1 MKHPVHYAVV
11 AGLAVLAGCTFVGM
25 NLVYNGGQLSAPLDD
40 VYIHLQ
46 YGRQIGEGEWFRYND
61 GDPMSTG
68 ASSFLYV
75 ILLGAARAV
84 GFDGGSLLW
93 FAVVL
98 GVVLLVVTAVLGY
111 ELGRR
116 LAGERAGLWSGVLI
130 STNGAFV
137 WGATSGMEIP
147 LLAALL
153 TGTLLAFVRDLSTG
167 RLLFTPLVAAL
178 AALTRPEGLVF
189 AGVVTVTI
197 IFVLLKN
204 LRKGRTPLSRFFPV
218 TLYALLPVAA
228 GAGQL
233 LFQKLATGSFS
244 ANGVKAKSMLYAS
257 SFYPTE
263 FVDQTFRHL
272 TELGLTVFMGL
283 KPANYLF
290 PGAVIFCALGIL
302 YLVFRDTRYQT
313 FAGASGVALALAVS
327 SIATLDTWEWHYFR
341 YFMPFFP
348 VMIVFAVVGFYSL
361 GNLERGERDGW
372 VPGALVAS
380 ALVFSVFSL
389 PMWATTAGGASSHI
403 REQQVTVGK
412 WLRENLPQ
420 DARVG
425 INDAGAMRYYG
436 GHPTVDLVGLTTN
449 GLALPY
455 RNGMGSLYEALESM
469 PEDKR
474 PDYFS
479 VYPGWVSGL
488 EASGIIGEEIERF
501 TMTPRPKVAGIVGGD
516 TVVVYEA
523 NWDLAG
529 SGEAFTGEGEVRDSL
544 DVAELESEEEHNYE
558 TRLPLVGL
566 DTSNILVR
574 EYTGDGRLVVDA
586 GRGVPGVEAFTVRNL
601 TADRPL
607 RIEMRT
613 TGAPFTLRVRA
624 DGEPAGE
631 WSFRPSGG
639 GWQRASFTIP
649 AELIRS
655 ETLRVELLPPEDK
668 PTSSHPA
675 FHYWFVQ

>member
-1 MKHPVHYAVV
+1 
-11 AGLAVLAGCTFVGM
+11 M
-25 NLVYNGGQLSAPLDD
+25 NLAYNGGQLSAPLDD
-40 VYIHLQ
+40 VFIHLQ
-46 YGRQIGEGEWFRYND
+46 YGSQIGEGEWFRYND
-61 GDPMSTG
+61 GDPISTG

-75 ILLGAARAV
+75 ILLGAARFV

-93 FAVVL
+93 FAITL
-98 GVVLLVVTAVLGY
+98 GVVLLAVTAVLGY

-116 LAGERAGLWSGVLI
+116 LAGEKAGVWSGVLI
-130 STNGAFV
+130 STNGTFV

-147 LLAALL
+147 LLAVLL
-153 TGTLLAFVRDLSTG
+153 TGTLLAFVRDLSAG
-167 RLLFTPLVAAL
+167 RLLFTPVLAAL

-189 AGVVTVTI
+189 AAVITGAI
-197 IFVLLKN
+197 LFVLLRN
-204 LRKGRTPLSRFFPV
+204 LSRRRISLSQFLPMA
-218 TLYALLPVAA
+218 LYALLPLAA

-233 LFQKLATGSFS
+233 LFQKLATGSAS
-244 ANGVKAKSMLYAS
+244 ANGVKAKSMLYAP

-283 KPANYLF
+283 KPANFLF
-290 PGAVIFCALGIL
+290 PGAVLFCVLGIM
-302 YLVFRDTRYQT
+302 YLVLRDNRYPT
-313 FAGASGVALALAVS
+313 FAIASGVALALAVS
-327 SIATLDTWEWHYFR
+327 SIATLDTWDWHYFR
-341 YFMPFFP
+341 YFLPFFP
-348 VMIVFAVVGFYSL
+348 VMLVFAVVGFYSL
-361 GNLERGERDGW
+361 GNLERGGW
-372 VPGALVAS
+372 MPGALAVF

-412 WLRENLPQ
+412 WLEENLPP
-420 DARVG
+420 DARVA

-455 RNGMGSLYEALESM
+455 RNGMGSLYEALEDM
-469 PEDKR
+469 PEEKR

-488 EASGIIGEEIERF
+488 EASGVIGEEIENF
-501 TMTPRPKVAGIVGGD
+501 TMSSRPRVSGIVGGD

-523 NWDLAG
+523 NWDMAG
-529 SGEAFTGEGEVRDSL
+529 SGEPFAGEGEVRDSL
-544 DVAELESEEEHNYE
+544 DVAEIEGEEAHDYQ

-574 EYTGDGRLVVDA
+574 EYTSNGRLVVDA

-601 TADRPL
+601 STERPM

-631 WSFRPSGG
+631 WGFEPSGG
-639 GWQRASFTIP
+639 GWKRASFTIP
-649 AELIRS
+649 AELINS
-655 ETLRVELLPPEDK
+655 ESLRVELLPPEDE
-668 PTSSHPA
+668 PMASHTA

>member
-1 MKHPVHYAVV
+1 MKHPLHYAVV
-11 AGLAVLAGCTFVGM
+11 AGLAVLTGCIFVGM

-40 VYIHLQ
+40 VFIHLQ
-46 YGRQIGEGEWFRYND
+46 YGSQIGEGEWFRYND

-75 ILLGAARAV
+75 ILLGAARFV
-84 GFDGGSLLW
+84 GFDGGYLLG
-93 FAVVL
+93 FAIVL
-98 GVVLLVVTAVLGY
+98 GVVLLAATAVLGY

-116 LAGERAGLWSGVLI
+116 LSGERAGLWSGVLI

-137 WGATSGMEIP
+137 WGATSGMEVP

-153 TGTLLAFVRDLSTG
+153 TGTLLAFVRDLAAG
-167 RLLFTPLVAAL
+167 RLLFTPIFAAL

-189 AGVVTVTI
+189 AAVI
-197 IFVLLKN
+197 SAAILFVLLRN
-204 LRKGRTPLSRFFPV
+204 LGRRRIPLSKFSLMS
-218 TLYALLPVAA
+218 LYAMFPIAA

-233 LFQKLATGSFS
+233 LFQKLATGSFG
-244 ANGVKAKSMLYAS
+244 ANGVKAKSMMYAP

-283 KPANYLF
+283 KPANFLF
-290 PGAVIFCALGIL
+290 PGAVLFCVLGIM
-302 YLVFRDTRYQT
+302 YLVFRDTRYPT
-313 FAGASGVALALAVS
+313 FAVASGVALALAVS
-327 SIATLDTWEWHYFR
+327 SIATLSTWDWHYFR
-341 YFMPFFP
+341 YFLPFFP
-348 VMIVFAVVGFYSL
+348 VMLVFAVVGFYSL
-361 GNLERGERDGW
+361 ALERGGW
-372 VPGALVAS
+372 IPGALAVF
-380 ALVFSVFSL
+380 ALVYAVFSL

-412 WLRENLPQ
+412 WIKENLPQ

-469 PEDKR
+469 PEEQR

-479 VYPGWVSGL
+479 VYPNWVSGL
-488 EASGIIGEEIERF
+488 QASGVIGEEIESF
-501 TMTPRPKVAGIVGGD
+501 TMSSRPKVAGIVGGG
-516 TVVVYEA
+516 TVGIYEA

-529 SGEAFTGEGEVRDSL
+529 SGEAFVGDGEVKDSL
-544 DVAELESEEEHNYE
+544 DVAEIESEEEHDYE

-566 DTSNILVR
+566 DTSNTLVR
-574 EYTGDGRLVVDA
+574 EYTADGRLVVDA
-586 GRGVPGVEAFTVRNL
+586 GREVPGIEAFTVENL
-601 TADRPL
+601 SAGDPL

-613 TGAPFTLRVRA
+613 TGGPFTLRVKA

-631 WSFRPSGG
+631 WSFEPSGG
-639 GWQRASFTIP
+639 GWKRASFTIP
-649 AELIRS
+649 AEFVNS
-655 ETLRVELLPPEDK
+655 ESLRVELMPPEDE
-668 PTSSHPA
+668 PMSSHTA